1 MKPAEAGWFV
11 DESNGQRLRYFD
23 GKYWTDRY
31 RSLPGAE
38 SVWEKTIDQTGTV
51 PARASASSSGSGS
64 AGKIALFIGVAIL
77 VLVLFQSC
85 IANQGWRM
93 GVDGNGYQVTCED
106 GTMSMSGG
114 KQGACSHHGG
124 VR

>member
-1 MKPAEAGWFV
+1 
-11 DESNGQRLRYFD
+11 
-23 GKYWTDRY
+23 
-31 RSLPGAE
+31 
-38 SVWEKTIDQTGTV
+38 
-51 PARASASSSGSGS
+51 
-64 AGKIALFIGVAIL
+64 
-77 VLVLFQSC
+77 VLFQSC
-85 IANQGWRM
+85 ISNPGWRM